1 MRRSPCRG
9 SRPAAPESARS
20 QDRPEMRKTDL
31 LDPRGVSNL
40 QEPHPS
46 LATRHGA
53 ATAAPAQGRAGPQR
67 RSRARALLRGHA
79 QTTRDF
85 WTCSLARRRRK
96 LDPLAP
102 RGPHEAG
109 CQQMRVTGSTSRTRL
124 RSRPAPCGAAALA
137 ESRAQG
143 IDAGRAQPAP
153 RQPRQTPPGGR
164 GSAGPCGRTTATLAR
179 CWRRWIRAEHGA
191 SRFARG

>member
-1 MRRSPCRG
+1 MS
-9 SRPAAPESARS
+9 
-20 QDRPEMRKTDL
+20 KTDL
-31 LDPRGVSNL
+31 LNPHGVSHL

-46 LATRHGA
+46 LATLHGA
-53 ATAAPAQGRAGPQR
+53 ATAPPAQGRAGPQK

-79 QTTRDF
+79 QTTRDV

-96 LDPLAP
+96 LAPLAP

-109 CQQMRVTGSTSRTRL
+109 CLQMRVTGSTSRTRL
-124 RSRPAPCGAAALA
+124 RSRPAPCGAAGLA
-137 ESRAQG
+137 ESRAQR

-179 CWRRWIRAEHGA
+179 CLRRWIRAVHGA